1 MNLLTANS
9 ARLLMFTWL
18 ATIFLAIGS
27 ERAAASDEPPRLFL
41 LDPKQLVEVKARI
54 TSGDTA
60 LFPAFNKLVSEV
72 NRALKSQTPS
82 VTQKKL
88 IPPSGD
94 RHDYM
99 SIAPYWWP
107 NPDTVNGLPY
117 VRHDGEVNPERDQT
131 SDRKRLDKMVQAV
144 KTLSLGYFLTGHEEY
159 AAQATKLLR
168 AWFWD
173 PATRMNP
180 NLRYAQAIPGRTS
193 GRGAGIIETHN
204 LPELIDAVGML
215 KGSKSWD
222 QSRQEA
228 LQDWFNA
235 YFIWLLESQEGRTE
249 AKAQNNHG
257 TWYDVQ
263 VASYALFSGKVDLAK
278 NLLREFPTTRI
289 AQQIE
294 PDGRQLN
301 ELKRTQAWNY
311 SLFNLEAF
319 FNAASLADKL
329 GIDLWS
335 YETADRRGIRKALD
349 WLVPFAT
356 GEREWSYPQ
365 ISAWHPEKLA
375 PLLRR
380 AAGRYQELTYEKAI
394 SRLPG
399 KFTDQRW
406 QLFYPKSSFEQ

>member
-1 MNLLTANS
+1 
-9 ARLLMFTWL
+9 
-18 ATIFLAIGS
+18 
-27 ERAAASDEPPRLFL
+27 
-41 LDPKQLVEVKARI
+41 
-54 TSGDTA
+54 
-60 LFPAFNKLVSEV
+60 
-72 NRALKSQTPS
+72 
-82 VTQKKL
+82 
-88 IPPSGD
+88 
-94 RHDYM
+94 
-99 SIAPYWWP
+99 
-107 NPDTVNGLPY
+107 
-117 VRHDGEVNPERDQT
+117 
-131 SDRKRLDKMVQAV
+131 MVQAV

>member
-1 MNLLTANS
+1 
-9 ARLLMFTWL
+9 MFTWL

-60 LFPAFNKLVSEV
+60 LFPAFNKLVSEA

>member
-1 MNLLTANS
+1 
-9 ARLLMFTWL
+9 MFTWL

>member
-1 MNLLTANS
+1 
-9 ARLLMFTWL
+9 
-18 ATIFLAIGS
+18 
-27 ERAAASDEPPRLFL
+27 

-60 LFPAFNKLVSEV
+60 LFPAFNKLVSEA